1 MIGVYFLIDKGTGI
15 TGTGKTYQRGLWN
28 LQEGE
33 SVVNLLSVEQP
44 LCVCV
49 CVCVEGQRAK
59 RSKEQVFK

>member
-44 LCVCV
+44 V

-59 RSKEQVFK
+59 RIKDQVFK